1 MKKRYIFIVITIILA
16 IVIQVLSVNIT
27 PALKKIADKEI
38 NRFCQM
44 VINNTPFP
52 VTLDHQE
59 LIKINRN
66 GDEIATINFNT
77 SYASSIGAK
86 MVNKLDELF
95 VAIEEGTYKKT
106 DNPFYQRR
114 FQKMSDEGGV
124 IASIPIGALT
134 QNPFL
139 AGVGPKIK
147 LKYETISAITCSVEK
162 DVKSYGVNHVM
173 VSLKLVIKIKMMV
186 LLPFYNEEFNK
197 DYDYPLVMEIIE
209 GEVPNWYQN

>member
-1 MKKRYIFIVITIILA
+1 MSDGNQQY
-16 IVIQVLSVNIT
+16 
-27 PALKKIADKEI
+27 
-38 NRFCQM
+38 
-44 VINNTPFP
+44 PFP

-106 DNPFYQRR
+106 DNSFYQRR

>member
-1 MKKRYIFIVITIILA
+1 
-16 IVIQVLSVNIT
+16 
-27 PALKKIADKEI
+27 
-38 NRFCQM
+38 
-44 VINNTPFP
+44 
-52 VTLDHQE
+52 
-59 LIKINRN
+59 
-66 GDEIATINFNT
+66 
-77 SYASSIGAK
+77 

-106 DNPFYQRR
+106 DNSFYQRR

-186 LLPFYNEEFNK
+186 LLPFYNEEF
-197 DYDYPLVMEIIE
+197 
-209 GEVPNWYQN
+209 

>member
-1 MKKRYIFIVITIILA
+1 MNDEDE
-16 IVIQVLSVNIT
+16 SVDIYVDYDFD
-27 PALKKIADKEI
+27 PE
-38 NRFCQM
+38 
-44 VINNTPFP
+44 
-52 VTLDHQE
+52 H
-59 LIKINRN
+59 
-66 GDEIATINFNT
+66 
-77 SYASSIGAK
+77 
-86 MVNKLDELF
+86 
-95 VAIEEGTYKKT
+95 IEEGTYKKT
-106 DNPFYQRR
+106 DNSFYQRR

>member
-86 MVNKLDELF
+86 M
-95 VAIEEGTYKKT
+95 
-106 DNPFYQRR
+106 DNSFYQRR

>member
-1 MKKRYIFIVITIILA
+1 
-16 IVIQVLSVNIT
+16 
-27 PALKKIADKEI
+27 
-38 NRFCQM
+38 
-44 VINNTPFP
+44 
-52 VTLDHQE
+52 
-59 LIKINRN
+59 
-66 GDEIATINFNT
+66 
-77 SYASSIGAK
+77 
-86 MVNKLDELF
+86 
-95 VAIEEGTYKKT
+95 
-106 DNPFYQRR
+106 
-114 FQKMSDEGGV
+114 MSDEGGV

-209 GEVPNWYQN
+209 GRCLIGIRIRNFTTFYQILSRTRKLISLVSR